1 MGTNEINLVLC
12 ILLLLAIIGI
22 LFYVSLQKTMN
33 LVSEKN
39 RQMPGSYVWLNL
51 TPLFGIFWPF
61 IFNSSLAKSI
71 ENELKDNGSNE
82 KVNLYPG
89 TIVYPISF
97 LFLTNLAYSS
107 YTTVSKTLDY
117 GTLYLSAL
125 FLFATFYF
133 WIVFWRQTLR
143 FKKILQGRDVVSTPE
158 SAYSVL
164 LLLIIVGSFLLG
176 GYLYN
181 EYVIKYRDTSEVGRS
196 SNELFKSNDSD

>member
-1 MGTNEINLVLC
+1 MGANEINIVLC

-22 LFYVSLQKTMN
+22 LFYVSLHKTMN

-71 ENELKDNGSNE
+71 ENELKDKGSNE

-133 WIVFWRQTLR
+133 WIVFWRQILR

-176 GYLYN
+176 GYLYK
-181 EYVIKYRDTSEVGRS
+181 EYVIKYRDTSEAGRS